1 MSLLYHGNIM
11 EISWK
16 CNGPVQV
23 SSNRAKSRKLYI
35 EDMVVARKSVGKKPS
50 WLAFHWRANVK
61 DLWSNPQ
68 LLQI

>member
-1 MSLLYHGNIM
+1 M

-50 WLAFHWRANVK
+50 WLAFHWRANVM
-61 DLWSNPQ
+61 DLWSNHQ